1 MDLPR
6 EWTKRA
12 RTVIEPCSGW
22 VREIRSCSSWD
33 PPNRGVGRCATSQNV
48 TLLIVEQP
56 TGAETMSYLVLKE
69 KQSSQIM
76 AARVFP
82 DPKLA
87 QSVLQPTRWRILS
100 DLTQGE
106 KCAKDLS
113 KSIGTSEQVI
123 CYHLRELERAGFVK
137 LERTVKKRGATA
149 KYYRAEEK
157 AIAVIPNAASLKNAP
172 DAPEQSL
179 AESSKKLLQP
189 FISQGRLDG
198 HIVIGS
204 PDAHGIFRSRARCG
218 DRATDL
224 ALFIGSLLPLTRES
238 VVRLDTEISQQELTR
253 NLILVGGPRVN
264 TATMTVNEWLPITYE
279 LTGHNMMISRI
290 TGKTYSG
297 EDEGAIQ
304 MVANPM
310 NQDTRVLVVAGNTYL
325 GTRAA
330 VLAFIKYTD
339 QIASGNSINRSIVAS
354 VVSGLDVNS
363 DGLVDDVEFL
373 E

>member
-1 MDLPR
+1 
-6 EWTKRA
+6 
-12 RTVIEPCSGW
+12 
-22 VREIRSCSSWD
+22 
-33 PPNRGVGRCATSQNV
+33 
-48 TLLIVEQP
+48 
-56 TGAETMSYLVLKE
+56 MSYLVLKE
-69 KQSSQIM
+69 RQTSQVM
-76 AARVFP
+76 PARVFP

-100 DLTQGE
+100 ELALEE

-113 KSIGTSEQVI
+113 RSIGTSEQVV
-123 CYHLRELERAGFVK
+123 CYHLRELERAGFVR

-149 KYYRAEEK
+149 KYYSAEQK
-157 AIAVIPNAASLKNAP
+157 AIAVIPNIDSLK
-172 DAPEQSL
+172 DAANSPQESL
-179 AESSKKLLQP
+179 AESSKKLLEP
-189 FISQGRLDG
+189 FISQGRLNG
-198 HIVIGS
+198 YIVIGS

-224 ALFIGSLLPLTRES
+224 ALFIGSLLPVTRES
-238 VVRLDTEISQQELTR
+238 VVRLDTEISQQELMR

-304 MVANPM
+304 MIANPM
-310 NQDTRVLVVAGNTYL
+310 NQESRVLVVAGNTYL

-330 VLAFIKYTD
+330 VLAFIRYTN
-339 QIASGNSINRSIVAS
+339 QIASGNSTNRSIVAS
-354 VVSGLDVNS
+354 VVTGLDVNS

>member
-1 MDLPR
+1 
-6 EWTKRA
+6 
-12 RTVIEPCSGW
+12 
-22 VREIRSCSSWD
+22 
-33 PPNRGVGRCATSQNV
+33 
-48 TLLIVEQP
+48 
-56 TGAETMSYLVLKE
+56 MSYLVLKDR
-69 KQSSQIM
+69 QTSQVM
-76 AARVFP
+76 PARVFP

-100 DLTQGE
+100 ELALEE

-113 KSIGTSEQVI
+113 RSIGTSEQVV
-123 CYHLRELERAGFVK
+123 CYHLRELERAGFVR

-149 KYYRAEEK
+149 KYYSAEQK
-157 AIAVIPNAASLKNAP
+157 AIAVIPNIDSLK
-172 DAPEQSL
+172 DAANSPQESL
-179 AESSKKLLQP
+179 AESSKKLLEP
-189 FISQGRLDG
+189 FISQGRLNG

-224 ALFIGSLLPLTRES
+224 ALFIGSLLPVTRES
-238 VVRLDTEISQQELTR
+238 VVRLDTEISQQELMR

-304 MVANPM
+304 MIANPM
-310 NQDTRVLVVAGNTYL
+310 NQESRVLVVAGNTYL

-330 VLAFIKYTD
+330 VLAFIRYTN
-339 QIASGNSINRSIVAS
+339 QIASGNSTNRSIVAS
-354 VVSGLDVNS
+354 VVTGLDVNS

>member
-1 MDLPR
+1 
-6 EWTKRA
+6 
-12 RTVIEPCSGW
+12 
-22 VREIRSCSSWD
+22 
-33 PPNRGVGRCATSQNV
+33 
-48 TLLIVEQP
+48 
-56 TGAETMSYLVLKE
+56 MSYLVLKE
-69 KQSSQIM
+69 RQTSQVM
-76 AARVFP
+76 PARVFP

-100 DLTQGE
+100 ELTLEE

-113 KSIGTSEQVI
+113 KSLGTSEQVV
-123 CYHLRELERAGFVK
+123 CYHLRELERSGFIR
-137 LERTVKKRGATA
+137 LERTVRKRGAIA
-149 KYYRAEEK
+149 KYFKAEQK
-157 AIAVIPNAASLKNAP
+157 AIAVIPTFGSLKSTSNP
-172 DAPEQSL
+172 PLQPLS
-179 AESSKKLLQP
+179 ESSKKLLEP
-189 FISQGRLDG
+189 FISQGRLNG
-198 HIVIGS
+198 HIVLGS

-224 ALFIGSLLPLTRES
+224 ALFIGSLLPLSRES
-238 VVRLDTEISQQELTR
+238 VVRLDTEISQEELTR

-264 TATMTVNEWLPITYE
+264 TVTMAVNEALQITYE
-279 LTGHNMMISRI
+279 LTGHNMMMSRI
-290 TGKTYSG
+290 TGKSYAG

-304 MVANPM
+304 MIANPM
-310 NQDTRVLVVAGNTYL
+310 NQDSRVLVVGGNTYL

-339 QIASGNSINRSIVAS
+339 QIAAGNSVNRNIVAS